1 MCHFSWGGLP
11 LHANVPIMHLHAV
24 QPPPSCSQD
33 PVQRCLLNDALIN
46 FSVTSVF
53 WADAVIADKRDLVF
67 DCEGRWKQPDEEF
80 RVHHQSQGY
89 FRGRSEKR
97 RMRWR
102 GRGRRWNGDSEDKQI
117 LMSNDPFCLL
127 SCMRK
132 RREHKADLGKQ
143 PFWRWLFMAKMKRR
157 TKHWFTQH
165 ICMVSRKFSL
175 GTAPRLQLKRCLLPL
190 LQWMCLRLS
199 EWSEGTVGREI
210 KGSAYGDSWL
220 LTISCCDNDFFC
232 LAYPSFRWLTY
243 PRSVWLE
250 SSVPSLRQSRNT
262 LIKLQ
267 YIQIK
272 NWKKHVQSSELSDLM
287 ITLVQLLYI
296 WEQVTSGVGQMEPW
310 DCQVDGCSVSSSV
323 AVVGS
328 WVERLVACASDRDG
342 SRELPFGGFLG
353 KSPFVGN
360 PQDSLEGTEICHQG
374 EGHLDYLA

>member
-232 LAYPSFRWLTY
+232 LAYPSFHWLTY
-243 PRSVWLE
+243 PQSVWLE

-272 NWKKHVQSSELSDLM
+272 NWKNTCSPVSYQILWSLWYSFFIFGSK
-287 ITLVQLLYI
+287 LL
-296 WEQVTSGVGQMEPW
+296 QVWVKWSHGTARWMAAASVVVWLLLGVE
-310 DCQVDGCSVSSSV
+310 SSV
-323 AVVGS
+323 LLLVHQIGMAPGS
-328 WVERLVACASDRDG
+328 FPLEVFWASP
-342 SRELPFGGFLG
+342 LL
-353 KSPFVGN
+353 
-360 PQDSLEGTEICHQG
+360 
-374 EGHLDYLA
+374 